1 MSLSIRDQLLNI
13 GLIKPG
19 EASKK
24 LQEKPNDVKHREIN
38 HRDIKHR
45 DIKHRHGNKPAPTG
59 SVITELTLEQAYQ
72 ARVALE
78 KAQLAQKKREAEQKL
93 IDKRERKQK
102 ALALITANSK
112 NVADA
117 TELRYFTYAKKI
129 RSIYATAEQRAL
141 INSGALGIAQMD
153 GRFHLLDADIARQ
166 IQQFAPEFIA
176 LYGQSSEPASKP
188 ATEYLDDKFQV
199 PDDLVW

>member
-19 EASKK
+19 DASQKSKDKPK
-24 LQEKPNDVKHREIN
+24 LQQPNP
-38 HRDIKHR
+38 
-45 DIKHRHGNKPAPTG
+45 RHFNRPAAAAPE
-59 SVITELTLEQAYQ
+59 SAELTLEKAYQ

-78 KAQLAQKKREAEQKL
+78 KAQLAQKKREAEQKQ

-102 ALALITANSK
+102 AQALITAHSRNIP
-112 NVADA
+112 DA

-129 RSIYATAEQRAL
+129 RSVYATAEQRVL
-141 INSGALGIAQMD
+141 INNGALGIAQMD
-153 GRFHLLDADIARQ
+153 GRFYLLDAAIAGQ

-176 LYGQSSEPASKP
+176 LYGQSNEPAQES
-188 ATEYLDDKFQV
+188 ASEYSDDKFKV